1 MEIEQLNL
9 DQWLS
14 VLKPYQIKTITNL
27 VQKYGEEEAAKIWI
41 ESKGPINTVTFG
53 GLPSNTQNR
62 NYYEALKLEIHKFIC
77 GQDNYKEER
86 KKIIG
91 TGDVINTAVSTKM
104 AVIFSPIIGVSVP
117 VLLPALLLI
126 LKAISKI
133 SVNAFCSMSFNE
145 ENKE

>member
-9 DQWLS
+9 DEWLS
-14 VLKPYQIKTITNL
+14 VLKPYQIKTITTL
-27 VQKYGEEEAAKIWI
+27 VQKYGEEEAAKRWI

-77 GQDNYKEER
+77 GQNNYKEER
-86 KKIIG
+86 KKIFG
-91 TGDVINTAVSTKM
+91 KGDLINTAVASKM
-104 AVIFSPIIGVSVP
+104 AIMFSPIIGISVP
-117 VLLPALLLI
+117 MLLPALLLI
-126 LKAISKI
+126 LNVISKI